1 MPFPVVCITFSEVDY
16 EKIHLFFVFAVEA
29 FESLSGYS
37 RYTWC
42 FIIIQLTN
50 CASEFFHPDVGV
62 QLGRLISLA
71 DEFSGVCEAFSFI
84 VVHFC

>member
-16 EKIHLFFVFAVEA
+16 EKIHLFFVFADEA

-50 CASEFFHPDVGV
+50 RASEFFHRDVGV
-62 QLGRLISLA
+62 QLGRLFSLSKA
-71 DEFSGVCEAFSFI
+71 FSGICKSFSFI
-84 VVHFC
+84 VINL